1 MKFKDEEK
9 SILIVNDQIQ
19 LGGIPAEAHCY
30 EVNGRTPL
38 GWFVDRYK
46 ITTKGGILDDP
57 NGWFADPRDLIT
69 ALKRVVCLSVE
80 TVRIVEGLPE
90 PFAAKDGLAG

>member
-1 MKFKDEEK
+1 MPFKSYGDTE
-9 SILIVNDQIQ
+9 SL
-19 LGGIPAEAHCY
+19 
-30 EVNGRTPL
+30 
-38 GWFVDRYK
+38 RYK
-46 ITTKGGILDDP
+46 SGILDDP